1 MIKIFKEKRKRV
13 VFSMTLYMTIFLI
26 SLLYS
31 SLFLIADVLLDNT
44 QSVKLLVG
52 ASFSFLFFVIFFCLA
67 MNSFYYE
74 KDVNT
79 EEKLGKMYQAS
90 LQGRIYETK
99 EGVNINGKRLFL
111 PEIQTRA
118 DSAII
123 VQELSKALSETEK
136 SRKSFEKIYNFLK
149 SFSFSF

>member
-13 VFSMTLYMTIFLI
+13 VFSMTLYMTIYLI

-74 KDVNT
+74 KDVDT

-90 LQGRIYETK
+90 LQGRIYEAK
-99 EGVNINGKRLFL
+99 EGVNINRKRLFL